1 MAITLVT
8 GLPGHGKTLYTLA
21 RYKEE
26 AEKDQ
31 RPVFHNGIKDLNI
44 PGWQE
49 WDVNNWQDLPAGAL
63 LIVDE
68 CQFIF
73 PVRGRGQPPEF
84 IEKLATHRHLGI
96 DFVIITQN
104 PMLIDP
110 FVRRLID
117 RHFHVVRKFGTHFAT
132 IHEFANGCRDNV
144 HNNRKDSIRH
154 EWKYPKHVFEWY
166 KSAEQHTVKRRIP
179 ARVFVLLAVPIVFA
193 GLVFTAYNR
202 LNPESQKERAEQQVG
217 VTSKDPASAGS
228 TVPGTDPGAVPSTG
242 GTSPVGGM
250 TVDQYVASYTPRV
263 PDLPHTSPAYDELTK
278 PKLVPYPAACIASRS
293 RCACYTQQA
302 TLMPTSDHLCR
313 QIVEKGF
320 FIAWDNNPTVPVDAA
335 TSAGPSAVVPNGPDS
350 NPQPSRVL

>member
-21 RYKEE
+21 RWKEE

-63 LIVDE
+63 LVVDE
-68 CQFIF
+68 CQFVF

-154 EWKYPKHVFEWY
+154 EWKYPKQVFEWY

-179 ARVFVLLAVPIVFA
+179 ARVFVLLAVPVVFV
-193 GLVFTAYNR
+193 GLVFVAYQR
-202 LNPESQKERAEQQVG
+202 LNPDAQKERVELATGAPPGSV
-217 VTSKDPASAGS
+217 AGAP
-228 TVPGTDPGAVPSTG
+228 PGTAPALPPAGAS
-242 GTSPVGGM
+242 SPVGM
-250 TVDQYVASYTPRV
+250 TVDQYIAAHTPRV
-263 PDLPHTSPAYDELTK
+263 PDLPHTAPAYDDLTK
-278 PKLVPYPAACIASRS
+278 PKLVPYPAACIASQS

-302 TLMPTSDHLCR
+302 TLMPTSDDLCR
-313 QIVEKGF
+313 QIVEKGYF
-320 FIAWDNNPTVPVDAA
+320 VAWDNAPAVPVDAA
-335 TSAGPSAVVPNGPDS
+335 SGPAAVLPNGAE
-350 NPQPSRVL
+350 SRSML

>member
-193 GLVFTAYNR
+193 GLVFTAYHR
-202 LNPESQKERAEQQVG
+202 LNPESQKERAEQQSG
-217 VTSKDPASAGS
+217 VTSKDPAS
-228 TVPGTDPGAVPSTG
+228 V
-242 GTSPVGGM
+242 
-250 TVDQYVASYTPRV
+250 
-263 PDLPHTSPAYDELTK
+263 LL
-278 PKLVPYPAACIASRS
+278 PKLNPNPRQLVRVTNAPRPPPPQ
-293 RCACYTQQA
+293 TPPQ
-302 TLMPTSDHLCR
+302 TLMVLTVVLKLR
-313 QIVEKGF
+313 QTAKRNRKKLFVKKTL
-320 FIAWDNNPTVPVDAA
+320 PLR
-335 TSAGPSAVVPNGPDS
+335 VVSLPAFPLLL
-350 NPQPSRVL
+350 VT